1 MKHAR
6 KLAATSKKRK
16 RQRYLE
22 VAHDRGKE
30 ELLAIYREDDQATY
44 DRIKEEAL
52 TVYPNGQGRKERH
65 PLTDSKRR
73 SSLHIWMSRRGMGPS
88 LVSNVSGVEVVST
101 GYTSHVL
108 SLSTK
113 SSHV

>member
-44 DRIKEEAL
+44 NRIKEEAL

-65 PLTDSKRR
+65 PLTDFEEEVLATYLDEQAWDGAFAGEQRLR
-73 SSLHIWMSRRGMGPS
+73 SR
-88 LVSNVSGVEVVST
+88 SGSDT
-101 GYTSHVL
+101 L
-108 SLSTK
+108 W
-113 SSHV
+113 